1 MNTTPPT
8 TISRLTTEYLRGPDL
23 GGGVGGMVYSI
34 DHRQSQ
40 IGNPIYSHSNHR
52 GVVIAP
58 TDENGSL
65 TWYAVYECHLGQ
77 SRNLVKY
84 KFNGPRKG
92 FMYLM

>member
-1 MNTTPPT
+1 
-8 TISRLTTEYLRGPDL
+8 
-23 GGGVGGMVYSI
+23 MVYSI

-52 GVVIAP
+52 GDVIAC
-58 TDENGSL
+58 TDGNGSL
-65 TWYAVYECHLGQ
+65 TWYAGHSGQ

-84 KFNGPRKG
+84 KFKGPGKG